1 VGKGMKIINRTIDF
15 LKEVKI
21 ELTKVSWSTKE
32 ELLGATTVVIVI
44 TSLMGLFIGIID
56 LFLSKALSL
65 VFK

>member
-1 VGKGMKIINRTIDF
+1 MKIINRTIDF

>member
-1 VGKGMKIINRTIDF
+1 MKIINRTIDF

-32 ELLGATTVVIVI
+32 ELLGATMVVIVI
-44 TSLMGLFIGIID
+44 TSIMGLFIGIID
-56 LFLSKALSL
+56 LFLSKVLSL